1 MWRRVILVVAM
12 TMAVLAVDALRP
24 RTTSWVRPRT
34 IAAQNDC
41 QTFPETGKAVCGI
54 FLSYWRANGGLAQQ
68 GFPISDILKEES
80 SDGKTYD
87 TQYFERAVFERHP
100 ENAGTRF
107 EVLLALLGRERFD
120 RRYPAGLPSGE
131 TPLQAGQTPTL
142 PGSDK
147 NGTFR
152 TRIDAVQELREF
164 SEPCA
169 GNPVRAKGKFV
180 VAFLQIEN
188 LGNESDYLRGPKLK
202 DNRGRLFDTGDYCSN
217 VAASKQFNRSSYQ
230 TTVQPGLTADVV
242 IVFDVAPDAS
252 GFTIVPPTP

>member
-1 MWRRVILVVAM
+1 MRRTIVAFIV
-12 TMAVLAVDALRP
+12 ALAFLAGLSFLP
-24 RTTSWVRPRT
+24 ASSNWVRPRT

-41 QTFPETGKAVCGI
+41 QTFSETGKSVCGI

-68 GFPISDILKEES
+68 GYPISDVLREES
-80 SDGKTYD
+80 SNGQTYD

-131 TPLQAGQTPTL
+131 TPLVAGQTLIL
-142 PGSDK
+142 PGSDD

-152 TRIDAVQELREF
+152 VRIDAVQELSTF

-169 GNPVRAKGKFV
+169 GDPVKANGKFV
-180 VAFLQIEN
+180 FAFLQIEN
-188 LGNESDYLRGPKLK
+188 LGNESDYLQAPKLK
-202 DNRGRLFDTGDYCSN
+202 DSRARLFDVGDYCPN
-217 VAASKQFNRSSYQ
+217 VAASRQFNRSSYG
-230 TTVQPGLTADVV
+230 TTVQPGITTDVV
-242 IVFDVAPDAS
+242 IVFDVAPDAT
-252 GFTIVPPTP
+252 GFIVVASTD